1 MSTSISIAN
10 TIATDAARANSLLSL
25 PRNDSANVDVE
36 SERVRFWE
44 AFGNVRWAVICLLQV
59 RRFLV
64 ASPED
69 SHIEHAAIGRRL
81 DEALYDFFRL
91 IDEKEYAL

>member
-1 MSTSISIAN
+1 M
-10 TIATDAARANSLLSL
+10 
-25 PRNDSANVDVE
+25 
-36 SERVRFWE
+36 
-44 AFGNVRWAVICLLQV
+44 ICLLQV

-91 IDEKEYAL
+91 IDEEEYPL